1 MDSLFPGPS
10 PLVLQCHAAHADAE
24 VKVGVLVGGSAAIA
38 VLALVFRPK
47 LGAAAAM
54 FSAVMILGLELVEI
68 VTVGFSPRPQSWS
81 QVAYIAVGVVITLIG
96 AGLWWAEGGRNPLV
110 AGSSNRRWMA

>member
-1 MDSLFPGPS
+1 
-10 PLVLQCHAAHADAE
+10 
-24 VKVGVLVGGSAAIA
+24 
-38 VLALVFRPK
+38 
-47 LGAAAAM
+47 M
-54 FSAVMILGLELVEI
+54 FSAVMIM
-68 VTVGFSPRPQSWS
+68 GFSPRPQSGL